1 MSRLKL
7 FPDET
12 LLTVACELIYLSKY
26 FSLYE
31 ILRKYFLRRIDDAC
45 NWVFFQATTP
55 IERGQIIRNLSLLVF
70 RVSEEKRRVLK
81 GSRPRAKGRDQRGK
95 GGLVAPEVA
104 DRLEEDERARFKEAS
119 IKNNN
124 VITF

>member
-1 MSRLKL
+1 MKCV
-7 FPDET
+7 T
-12 LLTVACELIYLSKY
+12 GY
-26 FSLYE
+26 
-31 ILRKYFLRRIDDAC
+31 
-45 NWVFFQATTP
+45 FQATTP
-55 IERGQIIRNLSLLVF
+55 IERGQIICNLSLLVF

-81 GSRPRAKGRDQRGK
+81 GSRPRAKGRIKGVR

-104 DRLEEDERARFKEAS
+104 GRLEEDERARFKEAS